1 MVKIKLGL
9 FEGIACCTILPSI
22 VLFFTIILSA
32 ISVIVPQQD
41 IVYIALIASLISSV
55 LLLALSLLVCRII
68 YQKSTRELRVS
79 TVDKTFQINGKVY
92 YLADVKYCKYYVCKW
107 YFLPFLILYKQGNGG
122 MIDITFVSG
131 EHVKIKVLYR
141 DYLKLRPYFSKI
153 TEV

>member
-92 YLADVKYCKYYVCKW
+92 YLADVKYCK
-107 YFLPFLILYKQGNGG
+107 
-122 MIDITFVSG
+122 
-131 EHVKIKVLYR
+131 
-141 DYLKLRPYFSKI
+141 
-153 TEV
+153 